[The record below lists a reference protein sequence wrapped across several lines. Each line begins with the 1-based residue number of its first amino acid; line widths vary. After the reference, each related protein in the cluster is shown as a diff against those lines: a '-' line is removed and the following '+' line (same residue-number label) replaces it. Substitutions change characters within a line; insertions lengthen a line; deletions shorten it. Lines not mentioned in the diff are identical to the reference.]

1 MKNND
6 WKEIAEASEKCREIE
21 REEAAREITRWRE
34 AYTRLHESITP
45 LLKINEEQ
53 AAEIA
58 GLRGLVKKITTPTPP
73 TPEELR
79 EAIAPRIETMKKA
92 FDFTA
97 TPATDKGNELPELVR
112 GIDKKHWLVIKA
124 AFEKYGEDIVV
135 YPAENLTAEEQR
147 DKNLVYF
154 RPAYTKTGTKRGVFV
169 KGAKK

>member
-6 WKEIAEASEKCREIE
+6 YKEMFELSESIRQTE
-21 REEAAREITRWRE
+21 REEAAREVDRWRE
-34 AYTRLHESITP
+34 AYTSLHESITP

-58 GLRGLVKKITTPTPP
+58 GLRGLVKRLQNPPPP
-73 TPEELR
+73 TPEEIR

-92 FDFTA
+92 FTLTA
-97 TPATDKGNELPELVR
+97 NPATDKGNELPELVR

-154 RPAYTKTGTKRGVFV
+154 RPAYTKTGAKRGVFV